1 MTVDDGDRRRQRVAA
16 VVFLVLLVALVGAVG
31 FAAISRGGDDEPT
44 AVPPSASASATPVPV
59 EHVMLMARETP
70 GDEFTVPV
78 GKDVQL
84 TPLAA
89 SGSSGIIEV
98 AGGAVGLYGG
108 SLELGSCDRSQLVDY
123 LDAHP
128 NKAQAWADVQGID
141 PSEIRSFVAGLTPL
155 VLRADTL
162 VTNHGYFEGQATTFA
177 SVLQAGTAVLVND
190 VGLPVVRCFCGN
202 PLTAAPVLAA
212 GAVYDGP
219 AWKGFAPAS
228 TVRVLPNVDV
238 VPAFDAV
245 DTESNTLF
253 NRPRG
258 TSGELDSTQGQPAPD
273 GVEGTPTDTGIAVE
287 PEPAAATGPESAAT
301 AAAEPAASE
310 PAAPEASAAESGGE
324 EPAEPAV
331 PQGEPVTLFEVNS
344 IAGVSSGPPRPSRFT
359 LDAPAYVTSIMTYHY
374 LNEGTPPGTIG
385 LESADGAVLGPW
397 PAAGSEGQG
406 GVPNAYWTVT
416 PNVVVPAGRYTVVD
430 SDPGTWSW
438 ALDTRQRGITIVQGV
453 PMAAGEDSPPAEE
466 PAVEEPSA
474 AATSQ
479 GPGAGTADCSAYP
492 EGSAMWTL
500 CNHDPLTE

>member
-273 GVEGTPTDTGIAVE
+273 GVEGTP
-287 PEPAAATGPESAAT
+287 PGP
-301 AAAEPAASE
+301 
-310 PAAPEASAAESGGE
+310 
-324 EPAEPAV
+324 
-331 PQGEPVTLFEVNS
+331 
-344 IAGVSSGPPRPSRFT
+344 
-359 LDAPAYVTSIMTYHY
+359 
-374 LNEGTPPGTIG
+374 IG

-479 GPGAGTADCSAYP
+479 RPGAGTVDCSAYP